1 MNVHIHSTCQSSIT
15 ESEREITDESEGGIH
30 KHQPTE
36 QSSCDIYKSM
46 GILLALK
53 NNHALPSV

>member
-1 MNVHIHSTCQSSIT
+1 MNLRDKLQTSLKGG
-15 ESEREITDESEGGIH
+15 GGIH

-36 QSSCDIYKSM
+36 QSSCDIYNSM